1 MLAALLC
8 SGTPFSGCVTRCS
21 IPAYK
26 CIAMLNSVAS
36 NSPSFFIERTIRVA
50 ELNIQSGGRPFAC
63 LIVDP
68 ATNTLLSETGN
79 RVAQSCDPTAH
90 AEVLG
95 IRLAAEAVKHQR
107 NDSTVAALFNLDF
120 YIMASPCPMC
130 FGAMYLCAPR
140 SVTFITTRES
150 YSIFYSDPRKYIAF
164 NEFYGEFLKDVSQRR
179 LPTKQCRE
187 QELENEAIE
196 IIKVWRKMKDEGGV
210 SVFTATEGAAVSKPT
225 TLDNNPKDSSLSSRW
240 FYRVLELARENV
252 VVRGGRP
259 FACVIARGDELIAE
273 SADQVDELCD
283 PTAHAEMQAIRIASQ
298 KLLTEN
304 MYDVQI
310 YSLAMPSPMSI
321 GAMYYCSPSQLTFLV
336 HPSVY
341 EPLYREPAAPKVPK
355 LSDLYLEYGLDNDRR
370 LMKMYP
376 AEDQAV
382 KEKGLEVYRRWFQM
396 NIAVPQQKL
405 SA

>member
-1 MLAALLC
+1 
-8 SGTPFSGCVTRCS
+8 
-21 IPAYK
+21 
-26 CIAMLNSVAS
+26 MLNSAAS
-36 NSPSFFIERTIRVA
+36 NSPAFFIERTLRVA
-50 ELNIQSGGRPFAC
+50 ELNIQNGGRPFAC

-95 IRLAAEAVKHQR
+95 IRLAAEAVKHRR
-107 NDSTVAALFNLDF
+107 NDSTVTALFDLDF

-150 YSIFYSDPRKYIAF
+150 YSIFYSDPRKYIVF

-179 LPTKQCRE
+179 LPTKQCGE

-196 IIKVWRKMKDEGGV
+196 IIKSWRKMKDEGIAFGKAT
-210 SVFTATEGAAVSKPT
+210 VF
-225 TLDNNPKDSSLSSRW
+225 DNNAKDGSLSSRW
-240 FYRVLELARENV
+240 FNRVLELARENV

-298 KLLTEN
+298 NLRTEH

-341 EPLYREPAAPKVPK
+341 ERFYQEPAAPKIPK

-370 LMKMYP
+370 IMKMNP
-376 AEDQAV
+376 VEDQAA
-382 KEKGLEVYRRWFQM
+382 KEEGLEVYRRWFQM
-396 NIAVPQQKL
+396 NIEVTKPKIDQPIMQL
-405 SA
+405 Q